1 MRCARQIR
9 LRRRQEQARGL
20 ARVRCRGGL
29 GYHGT
34 FRRLAIS
41 AASEAGRRDIEF
53 EARMYLHQTELQFG
67 LGQPRRS
74 WDELEQLIDDPAV
87 ALPSWLVAF
96 THGFFAA
103 WDDEA
108 AEER

>member
-1 MRCARQIR
+1 MKILT
-9 LRRRQEQARGL
+9 LRFLPGHSRREGL
-20 ARVRCRGGL
+20 V
-29 GYHGT
+29 
-34 FRRLAIS
+34 
-41 AASEAGRRDIEF
+41 AGCPA
-53 EARMYLHQTELQFG
+53 ARMYLHQTELQFG
-67 LGQPRRS
+67 LGQPRQS